1 MSGKRPRARDSLIPQ
16 LQERA
21 KELACLYRIE
31 ELLSN
36 PDRPP
41 DEVFD
46 GVVAAVPAG
55 WRFPH
60 LCRATITLGDR
71 LHAPPGFTETEWVQ
85 CAAIIVQDRV
95 EGRVCV
101 YYSEPV
107 PPVAGQPFLPEEQKL
122 IGTVAARLGHFVL
135 HKRLRQTFDGLE
147 AAVEESARGKWRV
160 ALDLIHRTDQVLL
173 DRLTRKMM
181 NHLCWRGTPGSR
193 ELLERC
199 GESLLATCTGESNM
213 PSGRTFFNGF
223 SGLVEETFQLA
234 AEHLSDDEILERIQ
248 KWIDE
253 DKSSFLVNAAADA
266 HAPLTEVWE
275 ALRRFERL
283 SREGV
288 QLGEATRKSV
298 GTALIRRFFTEQL
311 DLIKVAKGVLTIEDF
326 FGLQERVIAPA
337 GSHGRLGGKS
347 SGLFVAQKILERAG
361 TVPGGIRT
369 PKTWYIASDALLEF
383 LHYNNL
389 EDVYEQKYKGI
400 DEVRQEYPHIVQMFK
415 NSHFPPDIVNG
426 LSVALDDMNQ
436 GPLVVRSS
444 SLLEDRTG
452 AAFSGKYKSLFISN
466 QGTKPERLEDLLD
479 AIAEVYAST
488 FGPDPIEYRSER
500 GLLDFNEEMAI
511 LIQEVVGKRVGKWF
525 FPAFA
530 GVAFSSNEFR
540 WSPRIRRKDGL
551 IRLVPGLG
559 TRAVDRLT
567 DDYPI
572 LVAPGQPK
580 LRVNVTLDEIE
591 RYSPKKIDVID
602 LEYRVFRTVELSE
615 VLRLHGHEY
624 PAVARVASVV
634 EDGVARRLRPLT
646 TDFESAHLLADFAG
660 LIDGTPFVEQVGA
673 ILSTLEQALDTP
685 VDIEFASDGENFY
698 LLQCRPQS
706 NAGPDASA
714 AIPKRVP
721 EPDVIFTADRF
732 VSGGLVPDISHIVY
746 VDPEGYAGLENE
758 ALLRSVGEAVGRLNK
773 ILTRR
778 RFVLMGPGRWG
789 SRGDIKLGVRVTY
802 SDINNTAMLIEIAR
816 KKGGYVP
823 DLSFGTHFFQDLVE
837 ARIRYLPLYPDD
849 PGVRFNEEFLDGSR
863 NTLADLL
870 PEFAGLAHVVR
881 VIDVPATAGG
891 RVLRVFMN
899 PDQDAAMAV
908 LADPHEKI
916 EVECEDRPAETRQAA
931 DHWRWRLRM
940 AERIGRELDRAR
952 LGVAGLWLIG
962 STKNATAGPASDID
976 LVVHHR
982 GDPDSR
988 RLLEHWL
995 DGWSRCLAEMNY
1007 LRTGCRTDGLLDVH
1021 LITDDDFE
1029 RRSSFAVKIGAITDA
1044 ARPLP
1049 PDPAEPGP
1057 RGTGPGE
1064 R

>member
-1 MSGKRPRARDSLIPQ
+1 MSDKRPRVRDSLIPQ

-36 PDRPP
+36 AERPL

-46 GVVAAVPAG
+46 GVVAAIPVG
-55 WRFPH
+55 WQFPE
-60 LCRATITLGDR
+60 LCRATITFGDR
-71 LHAPPGFTETEWVQ
+71 LYASPGFVETPLVQ
-85 CAAIIVQDRV
+85 CAAIIVQDRA
-95 EGRVCV
+95 EGRICV
-101 YYSEPV
+101 YYTEQMQVGPT
-107 PPVAGQPFLPEEQKL
+107 GPFLPEEQRL
-122 IGTVAARLGHFVL
+122 VGTIATRLGHFVM
-135 HKRLRQTFDGLE
+135 HKRLRQTFDGLG

-173 DRLTRKMM
+173 DRLARKMM
-181 NHLCWRGTPGSR
+181 NHLCRRGIPGSR

-199 GESLLATCTGESNM
+199 GESLVATFTGESNM
-213 PSGRTFFNGF
+213 PSGRAFFNGF
-223 SGLVEETFQLA
+223 SMLVEETFQLA
-234 AEHLSDDEILERIQ
+234 AEHISDDEILEQIQ

-253 DKSSFLVNAAADA
+253 DKSSFLVNAAADD
-266 HAPLTEVWE
+266 HSPLTAVWD

-288 QLGEATRKSV
+288 HLGEATRKSV
-298 GTALIRRFFTEQL
+298 GVALIRRFFTEQL
-311 DLIKVAKGVLTIEDF
+311 DFVKVAKGVLSIEDF

-337 GSHGRLGGKS
+337 NSHGRLGGKS
-347 SGLFVAQKILERAG
+347 SGLFVAQKVLEHSDK
-361 TVPGGIRT
+361 VLGGIKT
-369 PKTWYIASDALLEF
+369 PKTWYLTSDGLLEF

-389 EDVYEQKYKGI
+389 EDVYEQKYKSV

-415 NSHFPPDIVNG
+415 NSHFPPDLVKG
-426 LSVALDDMNQ
+426 LSMALDDM
-436 GPLVVRSS
+436 GDVPLVVRSS

-466 QGTKPERLEDLLD
+466 QGSKPERLEELQD

-511 LIQEVVGKRVGKWF
+511 LIQEVVGRRVGQWF

-530 GVAFSSNEFR
+530 GVAFSTNEFR

-580 LRVNVTLDEIE
+580 LRVNVTLDEVE

-602 LEYRVFRTVELSE
+602 LEQRRFTTIDLAELLRT
-615 VLRLHGHEY
+615 HGAEY
-624 PAVARVASVV
+624 PAVGRVASVI
-634 EDGVARRLRPLT
+634 EDGVAHRLRTLT
-646 TDFESAHLLADFAG
+646 TDFGQARIVADFSG

-673 ILSTLEQALDTP
+673 ILSELEQALGTP
-685 VDIEFASDGENFY
+685 VDIEFAIDGDQFY

-706 NAGPDASA
+706 NAGADASVA
-714 AIPKRVP
+714 LPKGFP
-721 EPDVIFTADRF
+721 DPDVIFTADRY
-732 VSGGLVPDISHIVY
+732 VSGGLVPDITHVVY
-746 VDPEGYAGLENE
+746 VDPEGYAGIESE
-758 ALLRSVGEAVGRLNK
+758 AELHAVGDAVGRLNK
-773 ILTRR
+773 LLTKR
-778 RFVLMGPGRWG
+778 RFILMGPGRWG

-849 PGVRFNEEFLDGSR
+849 PGVRFNEGFLRASQNVLG
-863 NTLADLL
+863 DLL
-870 PEFAGLAHVVR
+870 PEYVNIAETLR
-881 VIDVPATAGG
+881 VIDVPGTTGG
-891 RVLRVFMN
+891 RVLRVYMN
-899 PDQDAAMAV
+899 SEQDAALAL
-908 LADPHEKI
+908 LADPLA
-916 EVECEDRPAETRQAA
+916 PADIDDPGPPGDPSLPA
-931 DHWRWRLRM
+931 DH
-940 AERIGRELDRAR
+940 
-952 LGVAGLWLIG
+952 
-962 STKNATAGPASDID
+962 
-976 LVVHHR
+976 
-982 GDPDSR
+982 
-988 RLLEHWL
+988 
-995 DGWSRCLAEMNY
+995 
-1007 LRTGCRTDGLLDVH
+1007 
-1021 LITDDDFE
+1021 
-1029 RRSSFAVKIGAITDA
+1029 
-1044 ARPLP
+1044 
-1049 PDPAEPGP
+1049 
-1057 RGTGPGE
+1057 
-1064 R
+1064 

>member
-1 MSGKRPRARDSLIPQ
+1 MSGRRPKARDSLIPQ

-31 ELLSN
+31 ELLSD
-36 PDRPP
+36 PERPLE
-41 DEVFD
+41 EVFE
-46 GVVAAVPAG
+46 GVISAIPSG
-55 WRFPH
+55 WQFPE
-60 LCRATITLGDR
+60 LCRATITFGDR
-71 LHAPPGFTETEWVQ
+71 LFAPPGFAGTEWVQ

-95 EGRVCV
+95 EGRICV
-101 YYSEPV
+101 YYTEEMP
-107 PPVAGQPFLPEEQKL
+107 AGPTGPFLPEEQKL
-122 IGTVAARLGHFVL
+122 ISTVATRLGHFVM
-135 HKRLRQTFDGLE
+135 HKRLRQTFEGLE
-147 AAVEESARGKWRV
+147 ASVEESSRGRWRV

-181 NHLCWRGTPGSR
+181 NYLCWRGAPGSR

-199 GESLLATCTGESNM
+199 GESLLSTYTGESNM

-223 SGLVEETFQLA
+223 SGLVEETFELA
-234 AEHLSDDEILERIQ
+234 AAHASDDEILERIQ

-253 DKSSFLVNAAADA
+253 DKSSFLVNAAADP
-266 HAPLTEVWE
+266 HAPLTEVWG

-283 SREGV
+283 SRDGV
-288 QLGEATRKSV
+288 HLGEATRKSV
-298 GTALIRRFFTEQL
+298 GVALIRRFFTEQL
-311 DLIKVAKGVLTIEDF
+311 EFIQVAKSVLRIEDF
-326 FGLQERVIAPA
+326 FGLQDRVIAPP

-347 SGLFVAQKILERAG
+347 SGLFLAQKVLDRG
-361 TVPGGIRT
+361 DGGPDTIRT
-369 PKTWYIASDALLEF
+369 PKTWYLASDGLQAF
-383 LHYNNL
+383 LRYNNL
-389 EDVYEQKYKGI
+389 EDVYEQKYKSI

-415 NSHFPPDIVNG
+415 NSHFPPDLVKG
-426 LSVALDDMNQ
+426 LSMALDDM
-436 GPLVVRSS
+436 GEAPLVVRSS

-466 QGTKPERLEDLLD
+466 QGTKPERLEELQD

-488 FGPDPIEYRSER
+488 FGPDPIEYRAER
-500 GLLDFNEEMAI
+500 GLLDFNEEMGI
-511 LIQEVVGKRVGKWF
+511 LIQEVVGRRVGRWF

-530 GVAFSSNEFR
+530 GVAFSTNEFR
-540 WSPRIRRKDGL
+540 WSPRIRRTDGL

-572 LVAPGQPK
+572 LVAPGQPGLK
-580 LRVNVTLDEIE
+580 VNVTTDEIE

-602 LEYRVFRTVELSE
+602 LHERRFETLDLAGL
-615 VLRLHGHEY
+615 LREHGAEY
-624 PAVARVASVV
+624 PAVGRVASVI
-634 EDGVARRLRPLT
+634 EDGVARPVRGLT
-646 TDFESAHLLADFAG
+646 TDFATARFVADFAG
-660 LIDGTPFVEQVGA
+660 LIDGTPFVERVGA
-673 ILSTLEQALDTP
+673 ILAALERALGTP
-685 VDIEFASDGENFY
+685 VDIEFASDGSDFY

-706 NAGPDASA
+706 NAGAEA
-714 AIPKRVP
+714 QVAIPQRPP
-721 EPDVIFTADRF
+721 EADVIFTADRY
-732 VSGGLVPDISHIVY
+732 VSGGQVPDITHLVY
-746 VDPEGYAGLENE
+746 VDPEGYAGIGSE
-758 ALLRSVGEAVGRLNK
+758 AELRSVGEAVSRLNK
-773 ILTRR
+773 LLTRQ

-849 PGVRFNEEFLDGSR
+849 PGVRFNEGFLRGSP
-863 NTLADLL
+863 NSLADLA
-870 PEFAGLAHVVR
+870 PEFAGLSEVLR
-881 VIDVPATAGG
+881 VIDVPAVTGG

-899 PDQDAAMAV
+899 ADQDQALAL
-908 LADPHEKI
+908 LADPRAPG
-916 EVECEDRPAETRQAA
+916 EVPDPVTTAEPARPV

-940 AERIGRELDRAR
+940 AERIARELDRER
-952 LGVAGLWLIG
+952 FGVAGVWLMG

-976 LVVHHR
+976 LLVHHR
-982 GDPDSR
+982 GSPESR
-988 RLLEHWL
+988 LMLEHWL
-995 DGWSRCLAEMNY
+995 EGWSRCLAEMNF
-1007 LRTGCRTDGLLDVH
+1007 LRTGHRTEGLLDVH
-1021 LITDDDFE
+1021 VITDEDLE

-1049 PDPAEPGP
+1049 PGPAE
-1057 RGTGPGE
+1057 GPGAP

>member
-1 MSGKRPRARDSLIPQ
+1 MSGKRPRARDSLIPK

-31 ELLSN
+31 ELLSD
-36 PDRPP
+36 PDRSL

-46 GVVAAVPAG
+46 GLVAAIPAG
-55 WRFPH
+55 WQFPQ
-60 LCRATITLGDR
+60 LCRATITYGDR
-71 LHAPPGFTETEWVQ
+71 LYAPPGFVETEWVQ

-101 YYSEPV
+101 YYTEPV
-107 PPVAGQPFLPEEQKL
+107 SPVAGMLFLPEEQKL
-122 IGTVAARLGHFVL
+122 IGTIATRLGHFVL

-147 AAVEESARGKWRV
+147 AAAEESAHGRWRV
-160 ALDLIHRTDQVLL
+160 ALDLIHRTDPVLL

-199 GESLLATCTGESNM
+199 GESLMATYTGESNM
-213 PSGRTFFNGF
+213 PSGRAFFNGF
-223 SGLVEETFQLA
+223 SVLVEETFQLA
-234 AEHLSDDEILERIQ
+234 AEHISDDEILEHIQ

-266 HAPLTEVWE
+266 HAPLTEVWD

-311 DLIKVAKGVLTIEDF
+311 DFVKVAKGVLTIEDF

-337 GSHGRLGGKS
+337 DSHGRLGGKS

-361 TVPGGIRT
+361 NVPGGIRT
-369 PKTWYIASDALLEF
+369 PKTWYLASDGLLEF

-389 EDVYEQKYKGI
+389 EDVYEQKYKNI

-415 NSHFPPDIVNG
+415 NSHFPPDLVKG
-426 LSVALDDMNQ
+426 LSMALDDM
-436 GPLVVRSS
+436 GEAPLVVRSS

-452 AAFSGKYKSLFISN
+452 SAFSGKYKSLFISN
-466 QGTKPERLEDLLD
+466 QGSKPERLDELLD

-511 LIQEVVGKRVGKWF
+511 LIQEVVGRRVGNWF

-551 IRLVPGLG
+551 IRLVAGLG

-580 LRVNVTLDEIE
+580 LRVNVTIDEIE

-602 LEYRVFRTVELSE
+602 LKYRTFRTLDLADLLKS
-615 VLRLHGHEY
+615 HGADY
-624 PAVARVASVV
+624 PGVSRVASVI
-634 EDGVARRLRPLT
+634 EDGVVHRLRALT
-646 TDFESAHLLADFAG
+646 TDFDTARIVADFAG
-660 LIDGTPFVEQVGA
+660 LIDGTPFIEQIGT

-685 VDIEFASDGENFY
+685 VDIEFASDGEQFY

-706 NAGPDASA
+706 NAGSDASV

-721 EPDVIFTADRF
+721 ETDVVFTADRY
-732 VSGGLVPDISHIVY
+732 VSGGLVPDITHIVY
-746 VDPEGYAGLENE
+746 VDPDGYAGLENE
-758 ALLRSVGEAVGRLNK
+758 ADLRAVGEAVSRLNK
-773 ILTRR
+773 LLTKR
-778 RFVLMGPGRWG
+778 RFILLGPGRWG
-789 SRGDIKLGVRVTY
+789 SRGDIRLGVRVTY

-837 ARIRYLPLYPDD
+837 AQIRYLPLYPDE
-849 PGVRFNEEFLDGSR
+849 PGVRFNESFLKGSPSV
-863 NTLADLL
+863 LADLL
-870 PEFAGLAHVVR
+870 PEHAGLSEVLH
-881 VIDVPATAGG
+881 VIDVPSTTAG
-891 RVLRVFMN
+891 RVLRVYMN
-899 PDQDAAMAV
+899 ADQDAAMAM
-908 LADPHEKI
+908 LSDPGEAI
-916 EVECEDRPAETRQAA
+916 EIEEPELSGEAARPT

-940 AERIGRELDRAR
+940 AERIAREVDCAR
-952 LGVAGLWLIG
+952 FGVAGAWLIG

-976 LVVHHR
+976 IIVHHR
-982 GDPDSR
+982 GSPESR
-988 RLLEHWL
+988 QMLEHWL
-995 DGWSRCLAEMNY
+995 EGWSRCLSEMNF
-1007 LRTGCRTDGLLDVH
+1007 LRTGYRTEGLLDVH
-1021 LITDDDFE
+1021 VITDEDIA
-1029 RRSSFAVKIGAITDA
+1029 RRSSFAVKIGAVTDA

-1049 PDPAEPGP
+1049 LGPPEHRGPD
-1057 RGTGPGE
+1057 R
-1064 R
+1064 

>member
-1 MSGKRPRARDSLIPQ
+1 MSGKRPKARDSLIPQ

-36 PDRPP
+36 PERAL

-46 GVVAAVPAG
+46 GVVAAIPAG
-55 WRFPH
+55 WQFPD
-60 LCRATITLGDR
+60 LCRAAITFADR
-71 LHAPPGFTETEWVQ
+71 LHAPPGFVETPWVQ

-95 EGRVCV
+95 EGRICV
-101 YYSEPV
+101 YYTKQMQV
-107 PPVAGQPFLPEEQKL
+107 GAAGPFLPEEQKL
-122 IGTVAARLGHFVL
+122 IGTIATRLGHFVM
-135 HKRLRQTFDGLE
+135 HKRLRQTFEGLE
-147 AAVEESARGKWRV
+147 AAVEESARGRWRV
-160 ALDLIHRTDQVLL
+160 ALDLIHRTDQILL

-199 GESLLATCTGESNM
+199 GESLVAVYTGESNM
-213 PSGRTFFNGF
+213 PSGRSFFNGF
-223 SGLVEETFQLA
+223 SVLVEETFQLA

-266 HAPLTEVWE
+266 HSPLTAVWD

-288 QLGEATRKSV
+288 HLGEAARKSV
-298 GTALIRRFFTEQL
+298 GVALIRRFFTEQL
-311 DLIKVAKGVLTIEDF
+311 DFIKVAKGVLTIEDF

-337 GSHGRLGGKS
+337 DSHGRLGGKS
-347 SGLFVAQKILERAG
+347 AGLFVAQKVLER
-361 TVPGGIRT
+361 TGGSLGAIKT
-369 PKTWYIASDALLEF
+369 PKTWYLASDGLLEF

-389 EDVYEQKYKGI
+389 EDVYEQKYKSI

-415 NSHFPPDIVNG
+415 NSHFPPDLVKG
-426 LSVALDDMNQ
+426 LSMALDDM
-436 GPLVVRSS
+436 GDVPLVVRSS

-466 QGTKPERLEDLLD
+466 QGSKPERLEELKD

-488 FGPDPIEYRSER
+488 FGPDPIEYRAER

-511 LIQEVVGKRVGKWF
+511 LIQEVVGKKVGTLF

-530 GVAFSSNEFR
+530 GVAFSTNEFR
-540 WSPRIRRKDGL
+540 WSPRIKRKDGL

-572 LVAPGQPK
+572 LVTPGQPK
-580 LRVNVTLDEIE
+580 LRVNVTIDEVE

-602 LEYRVFRTVELSE
+602 LERRRFATIDLAELLRT
-615 VLRLHGHEY
+615 HGAEY
-624 PAVARVASVV
+624 PGVGRVASVI
-634 EDGVARRLRPLT
+634 EDGVAHRLRAMT
-646 TDFESAHLLADFAG
+646 TDFAEARIVADFSG
-660 LIDGTPFVEQVGA
+660 LIDGTPFVEQVGG
-673 ILSTLEQALDTP
+673 ILALLEQTLDTP
-685 VDIEFASDGENFY
+685 VDIEFASDGEQFY

-706 NAGPDASA
+706 NAGTDASV
-714 AIPKRVP
+714 AIPQRVP
-721 EPDVIFTADRF
+721 DPDVIFTADRY
-732 VSGGLVPDISHIVY
+732 VSGGLVPDITHVVY
-746 VDPEGYAGLENE
+746 VDPEGYAGIESE
-758 ALLRSVGEAVGRLNK
+758 ADLRAVGDAVSRLNK
-773 ILTRR
+773 LLTKR
-778 RFVLMGPGRWG
+778 RFILMGPGRWG

-849 PGVRFNEEFLDGSR
+849 PGVRFNEGFLCASP
-863 NTLADLL
+863 NALPDLL
-870 PEFAGLAHVVR
+870 PEYRHLAGTLR
-881 VIDVPATAGG
+881 VIDVPGTTGG
-891 RVLRVFMN
+891 RLLRIYMN
-899 PDQDAAMAV
+899 AEQDAALAM
-908 LADPHEKI
+908 LADRLETADDGDPGLPGGQP
-916 EVECEDRPAETRQAA
+916 RPA

-940 AERIGRELDRAR
+940 VERIARELDGTRF
-952 LGVAGLWLIG
+952 GVVGAWLIG

-976 LVVHHR
+976 LIVHHR
-982 GDPDSR
+982 GSPESR
-988 RLLEHWL
+988 RALEHWL
-995 DGWSRCLAEMNY
+995 EGWSRCLAEMNF
-1007 LRTGCRTDGLLDVH
+1007 LRTGYRTDGLLDVH
-1021 LITDDDFE
+1021 VITDEDIE
-1029 RRSSFAVKIGAITDA
+1029 RRSSFAVRIGAVTDA

-1049 PDPAEPGP
+1049 LGLRDP
-1057 RGTGPGE
+1057 
-1064 R
+1064 